1 MMENLSIKKYY
12 DRLSDDLRIARV
24 MQNSLLPTRAKIEEI
39 SKGHKLNIAYQCE
52 SPDDLA
58 GDFWGLDVLDDDR
71 LCFYMADFSGH
82 GLSAALNIF
91 RLHSIMSVYGHEL
104 RDNILSPAEY
114 LEKLN
119 RDLFALLPT
128 EQYATMLC
136 GIIDLK
142 RDVFTFATAAPPAPV
157 KMTVGLQDMIA
168 LDPSGVPLGMIEDAV
183 YEVREIPFKKTEMLF
198 FYSDVLI
205 ESQDKKGD
213 MIGEDKFIDFCCEAS
228 MAARPPEKFLD
239 YFMEKFDSHVVRPLT
254 GDLTAVTLIRR

>member
-1 MMENLSIKKYY
+1 MMENMGIKKYY
-12 DRLSDDLRIARV
+12 DRLSDDLRVAKT
-24 MQNSLLPTRAKIEEI
+24 MQKSLLPPQLKIDAI
-39 SKGHKLNIAYQCE
+39 SKSHKLNIACQCE

-58 GDFWGLDVLDDDR
+58 GNFWGVDVFDADR
-71 LCFYMADFSGH
+71 LFFYMADFSGH
-82 GLSAALNIF
+82 GLSAALNTF

-239 YFMEKFDSHVVRPLT
+239 YFMEKFDSHVARPLT